1 MKVYLTGG
9 KTTYG
14 GWRISDRKLREWA
27 MEEGVVFVHP
37 QALKDGTVDT
47 EDFPITVE
55 LVPLDF
61 PPPDAL
67 VLNPAPRGWAVK
79 HG

>member
-1 MKVYLTGG
+1 
-9 KTTYG
+9 
-14 GWRISDRKLREWA
+14 